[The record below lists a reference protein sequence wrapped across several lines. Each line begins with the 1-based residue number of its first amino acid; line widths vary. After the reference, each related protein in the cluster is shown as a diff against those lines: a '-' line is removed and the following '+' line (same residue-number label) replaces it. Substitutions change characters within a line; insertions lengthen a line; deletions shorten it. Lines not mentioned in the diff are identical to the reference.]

1 MPLTMRADRS
11 VLVIIDVQERLCPA
25 MDDPRRVLH
34 NGARLIKGAL
44 RLTVPV
50 VATEQY
56 PQGIGE
62 TMFDLRDLLPDGAV
76 VQKMTF
82 SAAREPAFIA
92 RLEELGA
99 RQVVIMGTEAHV
111 CVQQTALELAE
122 HGWEVFCVTDA
133 CSSRDVANQNAA
145 YARMAAKGVSLVTT
159 EMVLFEWLGEAGTQ
173 AFKDVLPLIKYG

>member
-25 MDDPRRVLH
+25 MADPRRVLH
-34 NGARLIKGAL
+34 NGARLVKGAQ
-44 RLTVPV
+44 RLGVPV

-56 PQGIGE
+56 PQGIGP
-62 TMFDLRDLLPDGAV
+62 TMIDLRGLLPEDAV
-76 VQKMTF
+76 IQKMTF
-82 SAAREPAFIA
+82 SAAREPAFTA

-111 CVQQTALELAE
+111 CVMQSALELAE

-133 CSSRDVANQNAA
+133 CSSRLTANQDAG

-159 EMVLFEWLGEAGTQ
+159 EMVLFEWMGEAGTQ
-173 AFKDVLPLIKYG
+173 SFKDVLPLIKYG

>member
-25 MDDPRRVLH
+25 MADPRRVLH
-34 NGARLIKGAL
+34 NGARLIKGAQ
-44 RLTVPV
+44 RLGVPV
-50 VATEQY
+50 VVTEQY
-56 PQGIGE
+56 PQGIGA
-62 TMFDLRDLLPDGAV
+62 TMFDLRDLLPEDAV

-82 SAAREPAFIA
+82 SAAREPAFTG

-122 HGWEVFCVTDA
+122 HGWEVFCVLDA
-133 CSSRDVANQNAA
+133 CSSREVANQDAA
-145 YARMAAKGVSLVTT
+145 YARMAARGVTLVTT
-159 EMVLFEWLGEAGTQ
+159 EMVLFEWLGEAGTA
-173 AFKDVLPLIKYG
+173 AFKDVLPLIKHG